1 MCDYKCKYDGRKCN
15 SNHKL
20 NPKSQQNIVHAEKI
34 VWNPSACACD
44 IDYAYVKRIAGS
56 YM

>member
-20 NPKSQQNIVHAEKI
+20 NPKCQQNIVHAEKI
-34 VWNPSACACD
+34 VWNPSTCACD